1 MKYKLLTEHVIDS
14 TTGEI
19 STKDFKEI
27 VTKSNLKRGFRMV
40 YALYDEAQ
48 LYIVKGEK
56 DLAVMLH
63 IRNLFT
69 KNKVEIPL
77 NARKIAK
84 EIVIKKENKIE
95 KGIGVSKVSTVIR
108 RMVEVDLLMRIER
121 GVYRLNPFAYLPYQS
136 EGALLQKEWLELKE
150 VKKVDI

>member
-1 MKYKLLTEHVIDS
+1 MKYRLLTENVIDS

-19 STKDFKEI
+19 FTKDFKEI

-48 LYIVKGEK
+48 LHIVKGEK

-69 KNKVEIPL
+69 RTKVEIQL

-84 EIVIKKENKIE
+84 EVVIKKDNKVE
-95 KGIGVSKVSTVIR
+95 KGVGVSKVSTVIR
-108 RMVEVDLLMRIER
+108 RMVESNLLMRIDR
-121 GVYRLNPFAYLPYQS
+121 GLYRLNPFAYLPYQS
-136 EGALLQKEWLELKE
+136 DGALLQKEWLKLKE
-150 VKKVDI
+150 DS